1 MNRHQRRKLSRVR
14 KEAKAAKLFS
24 RAVMV
29 LREETQKRNLARK
42 RPNRFE
48 RSGCL
53 GNRGI
58 YTGLGL
64 YPAPGYGTGAFKEK
78 PLGER
83 ALREQRS
90 RDK

>member
-1 MNRHQRRKLSRVR
+1 MNRHQRRKLARMR
-14 KEAKAAKLFS
+14 KEQKDEFFRNRYLKAWK
-24 RAVMV
+24 
-29 LREETQKRNLARK
+29 EEQIRKNLARS

-83 ALREQRS
+83 TLREMRS

>member
-14 KEAKAAKLFS
+14 KEAKASKLLS
-24 RAVMV
+24 RAIMV
-29 LREETQKRNLARK
+29 LREETQKRNLAHK

-48 RSGCL
+48 RSGSL

-58 YTGLGL
+58 YSGLGL

-83 ALREQRS
+83 ALRELRS
-90 RDK
+90 RD